1 MAVRPSILRLMI
13 AAILGRLLILWSLAI
28 EQATDNKKTA
38 ILGEHPQGVSREH
51 PQEMGVKGSS
61 LPTRASGIQSTWS
74 IGAGTR

>member
-1 MAVRPSILRLMI
+1 MTVRPSILRLMI
-13 AAILGRLLILWSLAI
+13 AAILGGILILWSLAI
-28 EQATDNKKTA
+28 EQATDNKKIA

-61 LPTRASGIQSTWS
+61 LPSTASGIQSTWS